1 MCSGSFGSR
10 RFVEGGKLEMNRKLK
25 VLLIILVAIPCAL
38 FAGRL
43 KPEVERA
50 MAYGAEA
57 KICLKV
63 HDDTGQPVSNASVAV
78 VFDMLPSPHS
88 VYGKTDT
95 NGVFVVTGKTNGNKV
110 RFLVGKEGYY
120 GSQKELS
127 YVPMNEE
134 HDVKDGKWQPYGARQ
149 DILLKTI
156 RNPIPMSSELVRRT
170 SETTAIN
177 IEKAERSVL
186 EAERKVNARELSVEK
201 AFLNEL
207 KTLYNGKLSVY
218 EAEQSVFSAQSSLD
232 VLVAQGYDKN
242 SLKYKKA
249 DMSLQSAQHKYDQA
263 VYSYNSNLALFCNK
277 CGIAVPE
284 DFSVDLP
291 DVKLANIS
299 DYSKESYSAIESA
312 DWKSYVNSLDRSTN
326 SDFSLS
332 SNAGVSVSSLAR
344 NNNELSATINAGVSA
359 TIKDL
364 KASASLSVPIINSDN
379 KPTLTLALSWSPSN
393 KELDAVTELT
403 NANAIKQE
411 ELTKREADSEYE
423 NTVASYNSKRDNIL
437 WEYDRNVEELKMY
450 SEYFD
455 EIEKW
460 YKQGLVTRSE
470 YLQAENSYEDAY
482 YAVAV
487 SKIEKMIYNIE
498 VKALFT
504 NN

>member
-1 MCSGSFGSR
+1 MKKIVKYVLVLSFLFSVFSFAFAENFSYSQLLKGYCDSDIQ
-10 RFVEGGKLEMNRKLK
+10 LEELSLSLSQSELSLHK
-25 VLLIILVAIPCAL
+25 LLIAKDMSWSLSSGNTSLGVDSTGVDFSTRPS
-38 FAGRL
+38 FS
-43 KPEVERA
+43 
-50 MAYGAEA
+50 MAF
-57 KICLKV
+57 
-63 HDDTGQPVSNASVAV
+63 PNASNTTVTV
-78 VFDMLPSPHS
+78 ESPMTLNQSDSGVNFS
-88 VYGKTDT
+88 V
-95 NGVFVVTGKTNGNKV
+95 NGASINVSADFVN
-110 RFLVGKEGYY
+110 
-120 GSQKELS
+120 
-127 YVPMNEE
+127 P
-134 HDVKDGKWQPYGARQ
+134 KD
-149 DILLKTI
+149 
-156 RNPIPMSSELVRRT
+156 
-170 SETTAIN
+170 ETTAIN

-277 CGIAVPE
+277 CGISVPE

-364 KASASLSVPIINSDN
+364 KASASLSVPINSDN

-411 ELTKREADSEYE
+411 ELTKREAESEYE